1 MTTSGWAAK
10 PSTSQASGAAAAQ
23 LAGGTAG
30 LPEGAGSGSSEATVP
45 ENEQEL
51 RAEIERSR
59 EALGE
64 TADQL
69 VAKADVKGRAKAKA
83 GELAGRVKSK
93 TARTRAAVA
102 GRAAKM
108 RIRVASTTR
117 VARQKAAAAGST
129 ATAQAQAQARTAP
142 VRKATPEPVRRAVA
156 KVASTAKQRPAP
168 LVASGA
174 VLIAACVALRW
185 WRKR

>member
-1 MTTSGWAAK
+1 
-10 PSTSQASGAAAAQ
+10 
-23 LAGGTAG
+23 
-30 LPEGAGSGSSEATVP
+30 VP

-129 ATAQAQAQARTAP
+129 ATAQAQARTAP
-142 VRKATPEPVRRAVA
+142 VRQATPEPVRRAVA

-174 VLIAACVALRW
+174 ALIAACVALRW
-185 WRKR
+185 WRKRWSS